1 MIQRNTE
8 AIGPLSASMKIF
20 PVLGNHDAFPKSQF
34 SPDQTDELYQ
44 QVGDIWMDFLL
55 PVEAYESFKTQG
67 TVLVIVP
74 EKRFRL
80 FHHF

>member
-34 SPDQTDELYQ
+34 SPDSTDDLYQ
-44 QVGDIWMDFLL
+44 QVADIWTDFLL
-55 PVEAYESFKTQG
+55 PVEAYESFKTKG
-67 TVLVIVP
+67 TVFATFSAKYLN
-74 EKRFRL
+74 
-80 FHHF
+80 